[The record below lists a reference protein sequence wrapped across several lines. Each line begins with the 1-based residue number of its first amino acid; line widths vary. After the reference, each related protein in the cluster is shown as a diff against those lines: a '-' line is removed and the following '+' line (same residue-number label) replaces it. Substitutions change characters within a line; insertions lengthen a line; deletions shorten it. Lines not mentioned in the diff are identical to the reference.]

1 MATDIQE
8 KQTKSSPARASL
20 QSVVSISDPDE
31 SPVVREK
38 LSTVNDQRD
47 MNRLGKVQQL
57 RVSINKFA
65 SPQT

>member
-1 MATDIQE
+1 MAVDIQE
-8 KQTKSSPARASL
+8 KQTRTSPAGASL
-20 QSVVSISDPDE
+20 QSVISISDHDE

-57 RVSINKFA
+57 RVSTNKFA
-65 SPQT
+65 YP